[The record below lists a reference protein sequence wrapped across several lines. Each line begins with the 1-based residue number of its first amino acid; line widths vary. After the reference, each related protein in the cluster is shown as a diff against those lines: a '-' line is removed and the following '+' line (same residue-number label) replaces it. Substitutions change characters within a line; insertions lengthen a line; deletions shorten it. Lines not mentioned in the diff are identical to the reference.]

1 MFVKKNMVGF
11 LQIITGKQRKTNFEK
26 VNEQK
31 SRSVT
36 YTRATTEKC
45 SRCVLDCSTPFNIVP
60 CCFIFWGT
68 HLCQKTNDF
77 IEFGQVATF
86 T

>member
-31 SRSVT
+31 V
-36 YTRATTEKC
+36 E
-45 SRCVLDCSTPFNIVP
+45 V
-60 CCFIFWGT
+60 
-68 HLCQKTNDF
+68 
-77 IEFGQVATF
+77 
-86 T
+86 